1 MKLEVRLFAYLR
13 ENRGKVVEVEVQPGE
28 TTVLDVL
35 NSLNIPVEEAS
46 LILIKG
52 KDAALEAVFKEG
64 DYLALFPPV
73 GGG

>member
-13 ENRGKVVEVEVQPGE
+13 ENRGKVVQVDVRPGE

-35 NSLNIPVEEAS
+35 NGLGIPVKEAT
-46 LILIKG
+46 LILLKG
-52 KDAALEAVFKEG
+52 QDAGLQATFEEG